1 MRGDLV
7 TVALQGD
14 LGKPRPALVI
24 QSDFFAGH
32 GSICVLPITGSCI
45 EASLLRVDV
54 QPSLGN
60 GLNKASQVMIDKPV
74 AVARERLGP
83 VFGRLESERLVLVD
97 RLLAVFLGIAS

>member
-14 LGKPRPALVI
+14 LGRPRPALVI
-24 QSDFFAGH
+24 PSDFFAGH
-32 GSICVLPITGSCI
+32 GSICVLPIAGRCV

-54 QPSLGN
+54 PPSLEN
-60 GLNKASQVMIDKPV
+60 DLNKASQVMIDKPV

-83 VFGRLESERLVLVD
+83 VLGRLEPERLVLVD
-97 RLLAVFLGIAS
+97 RLPAVFSGIAS